1 MSEKLNEQFVEDI
14 VKTTLSDFETRRA
27 LRRPLELVW
36 RLNMNFLMGNQY
48 ASITPKGEIED
59 FEKQYY
65 WQEREVYNHIAPIVE
80 TRLAKLSRVR
90 AGVSVRP
97 KTSDERDISSAKF
110 SSAILS
116 SIANENNLTKLIATA
131 NSWSETCGTV
141 FYKVVWNSEKG
152 KVLEFDGQKAYE
164 GDVDIT
170 VCPPFEIY
178 PENLQVEEIENQPSI
193 IHARVFSAGDVKR
206 IWNVDVAGSA
216 VNVFS
221 LDKSQVSGGL
231 GYTNTVPK
239 IVDQVKNDSVIVI
252 EKYEKPTSEL
262 LCGRLTIIA
271 GDTLVYYGDLPYLNG
286 ESNQRIYPII
296 KQNSLDNVGAFFG
309 TSVIE
314 RTIPV
319 QRAYNAL
326 KNRKHE
332 FLNRIS
338 MGVLAVEDGSVD
350 VDNLADEGLSPGKIV
365 VYRQGSTPPVL
376 LNHGNIPTD
385 FHVEENRL
393 LEEFVMISG
402 VSEIMKYSQLPQN
415 VTSGVAISLL
425 IEQDDTRI
433 AISADNIRYAVK
445 QIGKHILRLYKQFA
459 VERRLKSIAGENG
472 ELEMFYFNSG
482 DISSDDLV
490 FDTENELVET
500 PSSRKSMV
508 LELLRLGL
516 LTDENGKFSARTKT
530 KLLETL
536 GFGNWESS
544 RDLDELHLKKAMRE
558 NKLMQENN
566 EISPES
572 IDNHLIHIEEHTKY
586 ILSADYDKKTDV
598 KERIIE
604 HINRHRQ
611 YIEMALLPE
620 KIGG

>member
-1 MSEKLNEQFVEDI
+1 MKEKLNKQFIEDI
-14 VKTTLSDFETRRA
+14 VKTTLADFEARRT
-27 LRRPLELVW
+27 LRQPLELVW

-48 ASITPKGEIED
+48 ASITPRGEIED
-59 FEKQYY
+59 FGKQFF

-97 KTSDERDISSAKF
+97 KTSDESDISSAKF

-116 SIANENNLTKLIATA
+116 SITNENNLTKLIANA

-152 KVLEFDGQKAYE
+152 NVMEFDGQQAYE
-164 GDVDIT
+164 GDVEIT

-178 PENLQVEEIENQPSI
+178 PENLQIEEIENQPSI
-193 IHARVFSAGDVKR
+193 IHARVFSVDEVKR
-206 IWNVDVAGSA
+206 IWNVDVAGSS

-221 LDKSQVSGGL
+221 LDKSAVSGGF
-231 GYTNTVPK
+231 GYSNTVPK
-239 IVDQVKNDSVIVI
+239 IVDEVKSNSVIVI

-262 LCGRLTIIA
+262 ERGRLTIIA
-271 GDTLVYYGDLPYLNG
+271 GDTLVYYGDLPYVNG
-286 ESNQRIYPII
+286 ENNVRTYPII

-350 VDNLADEGLSPGKIV
+350 VDNLADEGLSPGKII

-376 LNHGNIPTD
+376 LNHGNIPSD
-385 FHVEENRL
+385 FHIEENRL

-402 VSEIMKYSQLPQN
+402 VSEIMKYSQLPAN

-445 QIGKHILRLYKQFA
+445 QIGKQILRLYKQFA
-459 VERRLKSIAGENG
+459 IERRLKRIAGENG

-558 NKLMQENN
+558 NKAIREATATIN
-566 EISPES
+566 PES
-572 IDNHLIHIEEHTKY
+572 IDNHMIHIEEHTKY
-586 ILSADYDKKTDV
+586 ILSADFDSSADI

-611 YIEMALLPE
+611 FMEMALPE
-620 KIGG
+620 QIGG